1 MSLHQLYALVTA
13 AGWER
18 SLSTRWPDAPLT
30 GNYRLLVF
38 TNEDLPKLKAEY
50 ANAVFKELSAEE
62 TIKAME
68 NEEVGPFTCDL
79 ETAKE
84 IVNHFNQNEEEPS

>member
-1 MSLHQLYALVTA
+1 MKKLHQLYAFVTA

-18 SLSTRWPDAPLT
+18 SLSTRWPDAPLI

-38 TNEDLPKLKAEY
+38 TNEDLPKLKTEY
-50 ANAVFKELSAEE
+50 PNAVFRELSVQE
-62 TIKAME
+62 TINAME

-79 ETAKE
+79 ETAKA
-84 IVNHFNQNEEEPS
+84 IINYFNQFCIG